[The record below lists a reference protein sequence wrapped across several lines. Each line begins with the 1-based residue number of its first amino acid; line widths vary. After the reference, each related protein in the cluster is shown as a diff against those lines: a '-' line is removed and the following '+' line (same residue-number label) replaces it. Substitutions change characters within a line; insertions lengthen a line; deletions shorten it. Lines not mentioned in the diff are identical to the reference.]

1 MGSGDLALSVQD
13 ADTCAGCTI
22 VLGDNISSTSTLTRK
37 MFPTQQKMWDPSDDP
52 NDFNG
57 SQMIN
62 RKTHG
67 GLTKFFLFPSIPFA
81 LNLSVTIK
89 ASGATL
95 PLASGNMT
103 HMSVYHPFPLRI
115 EGQQY
120 DACFQIGE
128 FGARNKMKLR
138 PPLEHIVFD
147 LGPLVIG
154 TGVVVLIPLASGTDV
169 SGSGAKF
176 VNSFAGLMPGAAN
189 GVSIPSLKIAD
200 ILDVS
205 RPFYT
210 WKNKDG
216 TRVIVM
222 AEPVIISDSNMR
234 SIQTSIPATPTA
246 DAIREIQ
253 PAQYKPVAPLPR
265 PPARRILQPP
275 VDLTIIGESKR
286 GLFIEVLKTTG
297 YVVAAFFVIW
307 LAIKFA
313 KSDTGRNVVEG
324 IGAGLARLWRGLGG
338 ASARVGQG
346 IRSGAAAAGSAASAA
361 AGAAG
366 SAASAAAGA
375 AGSAASAAG
384 SAIGSA
390 ASAAGQGIRSGA
402 TAAAEAAGDAGRG
415 IRSVAARGLGVGRA
429 PLLGRLPTADELKAR
444 RATRDATAAAD
455 RERKAKLVAA
465 NKAKRP
471 AAKNASLT
479 IRNPPLA
486 KPADNAAAAGVGFL
500 KPGPKVGNAPRSL
513 LPGKKDV
520 EGNFS
525 QENTQR
531 KALEKRAAAAAAKPK
546 RNVVAEPADGEED
559 TSGEAEQAEEESKRK
574 AAAAKPFTLKPVENA
589 TGLLA
594 SAVQQQRNLGR
605 GQLTGEPALQARG
618 LTGRP
623 RGGRR
628 RRRMKTGRR
637 I

>member
-37 MFPTQQKMWDPSDDP
+37 MFPTQQKMFDPSDDP

-57 SQMIN
+57 SHMVN

-147 LGPLVIG
+147 FGPLVIG
-154 TGVVVLIPLASGTDV
+154 TGVVVLIPLASGSNL
-169 SGSGAKF
+169 SGPGAKF

-234 SIQTSIPATPTA
+234 SIQTSTPATPPA

-253 PAQYKPVAPLPR
+253 PTQYKPVAPPPR

-338 ASARVGQG
+338 ASVRVGQG
-346 IRSGAAAAGSAASAA
+346 IRTGAA
-361 AGAAG
+361 AAG

-390 ASAAGQGIRSGA
+390 ASAAGQGIRTGVGAAGSAIGSAASAAGQGIRTGA
-402 TAAAEAAGDAGRG
+402 TAAAEAAGSASRG

-429 PLLGRLPTADELKAR
+429 PLVGRLPTADELKAR

-455 RERKAKLVAA
+455 RERTARLVAA
-465 NKAKRP
+465 NKAKRL
-471 AAKNASLT
+471 AAKNGT
-479 IRNPPLA
+479 FQVQNPLLAKSPA

-500 KPGPKVGNAPRSL
+500 KPAPKVGNAPRSL
-513 LPGKKDV
+513 LPAKKDV
-520 EGNFS
+520 DGNFS
-525 QENTQR
+525 QQNTLQ
-531 KALEKRAAAAAAKPK
+531 KALAAKRAAAAPRPAAAPK
-546 RNVVAEPADGEED
+546 RRNIGPIEETDEERLDRRARETSLAPFRPNLKTQYLRKTGAVAG
-559 TSGEAEQAEEESKRK
+559 
-574 AAAAKPFTLKPVENA
+574 
-589 TGLLA
+589 
-594 SAVQQQRNLGR
+594 GR
-605 GQLTGEPALQARG
+605 
-618 LTGRP
+618 
-623 RGGRR
+623 RR

>member
-13 ADTCAGCTI
+13 SGTCAGCTI

-37 MFPTQQKMWDPSDDP
+37 LFPTQQKMWDPSDDP

-57 SQMIN
+57 SQMVN

-128 FGARNKMKLR
+128 FGARNKHRMG
-138 PPLEHIVFD
+138 PPLQHIVYD

-154 TGVVVLIPLASGTDV
+154 TGVVVLIPLASGSNL

-176 VNSFAGLMPGAAN
+176 VKSFAGLMPGAAN

-210 WKNKDG
+210 WKTADG
-216 TRVIVM
+216 TRVIAM

-246 DAIREIQ
+246 DAIHEIG
-253 PAQYKPVAPLPR
+253 PTQYKPVAPLPR

-313 KSDTGRNVVEG
+313 KSDTGRNIVEG
-324 IGAGLARLWRGLGG
+324 IGAGLSRLWRGLGG

-346 IRSGAAAAGSAASAA
+346 IRTGV
-361 AGAAG
+361 GAAG
-366 SAASAAAGA
+366 SAASAAGSVIGSAASAAGQGIRSDIAA

-390 ASAAGQGIRSGA
+390 ASAAGQGIRSGVG
-402 TAAAEAAGDAGRG
+402 AAGSAIGSAGQG

-455 RERKAKLVAA
+455 RERTARIVAA
-465 NKAKRP
+465 NKAKRL
-471 AAKNASLT
+471 AAKNGT
-479 IRNPPLA
+479 FQVQNPLLA
-486 KPADNAAAAGVGFL
+486 KRPAAAA
-500 KPGPKVGNAPRSL
+500 KP
-513 LPGKKDV
+513 
-520 EGNFS
+520 
-525 QENTQR
+525 
-531 KALEKRAAAAAAKPK
+531 AAKPK

-574 AAAAKPFTLKPVENA
+574 AAAAKPSTLRRVQNA
-589 TGLLA
+589 TGPLG
-594 SAVQQQRNLGR
+594 SAVRQQRNLGR
-605 GQLTGEPALQARG
+605 GQLTGEPALQARN

>member
-13 ADTCAGCTI
+13 SGTCAGCTI

-37 MFPTQQKMWDPSDDP
+37 LFPTQQKMWDPSDDP

-57 SQMIN
+57 SQMVN

-128 FGARNKMKLR
+128 FGARNKQHRMG
-138 PPLEHIVFD
+138 PSFQHIVYD

-154 TGVVVLIPLASGTDV
+154 TGVVVLIPLASGSNL

-246 DAIREIQ
+246 DAIHEIG
-253 PAQYKPVAPLPR
+253 PTQYKPVAPLPR

-307 LAIKFA
+307 MAIKFA

-324 IGAGLARLWRGLGG
+324 IGAGLSRLWRGLGG

-346 IRSGAAAAGSAASAA
+346 IRTGV
-361 AGAAG
+361 GAAG
-366 SAASAAAGA
+366 SAASAAGSVIGSAASAAGQGIRSDIAA

-390 ASAAGQGIRSGA
+390 ASAAGQGIRSGVG
-402 TAAAEAAGDAGRG
+402 AAGSAIGSAGQG
-415 IRSVAARGLGVGRA
+415 IRSVAA
-429 PLLGRLPTADELKAR
+429 
-444 RATRDATAAAD
+444 AAD
-455 RERKAKLVAA
+455 KAKELAPK
-465 NKAKRP
+465 KAL
-471 AAKNASLT
+471 LT
-479 IRNPPLA
+479 IRKPLPA

-525 QENTQR
+525 QENTVR
-531 KALEKRAAAAAAKPK
+531 KALAEKRAAAAAAAKPAARPK

-559 TSGEAEQAEEESKRK
+559 TSGEAEQAKEESKRK
-574 AAAAKPFTLKPVENA
+574 AAAAKPFTLKPVQNA
-589 TGLLA
+589 TGSLG
-594 SAVQQQRNLGR
+594 SAVRQQRNLGR

>member
-37 MFPTQQKMWDPSDDP
+37 MFPTQQKMFDPSDDP

-57 SQMIN
+57 SHMVN

-115 EGQQY
+115 EGEQY

-128 FGARNKMKLR
+128 FGARNKMRLR

-154 TGVVVLIPLASGTDV
+154 TGVVVLIPLASGSNL
-169 SGSGAKF
+169 SGPGAKF
-176 VNSFAGLMPGAAN
+176 VNSFAGLMPGAAD

-234 SIQTSIPATPTA
+234 SIQTSTPATPPA
-246 DAIREIQ
+246 HAIHEIQ
-253 PAQYKPVAPLPR
+253 PTQYKPVAPPPR

-275 VDLTIIGESKR
+275 VDLTIIGEGKR

-313 KSDTGRNVVEG
+313 KSDTGRNIVEG

-338 ASARVGQG
+338 ASVRVGEG
-346 IRSGAAAAGSAASAA
+346 IRSGAA
-361 AGAAG
+361 AAG

-390 ASAAGQGIRSGA
+390 ASAAGQGIRSGVGAAGSAIGSAASAAGQGIRSGA
-402 TAAAEAAGDAGRG
+402 TAAD
-415 IRSVAARGLGVGRA
+415 
-429 PLLGRLPTADELKAR
+429 
-444 RATRDATAAAD
+444 
-455 RERKAKLVAA
+455 KAKELAPK
-465 NKAKRP
+465 KAL
-471 AAKNASLT
+471 LT
-479 IRNPPLA
+479 IRKPPLAKPVAKPVA

-500 KPGPKVGNAPRSL
+500 KPGPTVGNAPRSL

-525 QENTQR
+525 QENTVR
-531 KALEKRAAAAAAKPK
+531 KALAAKRAAAAAKPK

-574 AAAAKPFTLKPVENA
+574 AAAAREETTEQRIARRAMETSLAPFRPNLKTQYMRE
-589 TGLLA
+589 TG
-594 SAVQQQRNLGR
+594 AVV
-605 GQLTGEPALQARG
+605 
-618 LTGRP
+618 

>member
-1 MGSGDLALSVQD
+1 MGSGDLELNVQD
-13 ADTCAGCTI
+13 SGTCAGCTI
-22 VLGDNISSTSTLTRK
+22 VLGDNISTASTMTRK

-52 NDFNG
+52 NDFGG

-62 RKTHG
+62 RRTHG
-67 GLTKFFLFPSIPFA
+67 GLTKVFLTFPSIPFT
-81 LNLSVTIK
+81 LNLSVTIE
-89 ASGATL
+89 ASKATL
-95 PLASGNMT
+95 PLASGSIT
-103 HMSVYHPFPLRI
+103 QMSVFHPFPLRI

-128 FGARNKMKLR
+128 FGSRNKGRL
-138 PPLEHIVFD
+138 PPPFQHVVYD
-147 LGPLVIG
+147 LGPLVRG
-154 TGVVVLIPLASGTDV
+154 SGVVVLIPLATGSDV
-169 SGSGAKF
+169 SGPGARF
-176 VNSFAGLMPGAAN
+176 VNSFARLMPSAVN
-189 GVSIPSLKIAD
+189 NVSIPSLKIGD

-205 RPFYT
+205 QPFYT
-210 WKNKDG
+210 WKNTDG

-222 AEPVIISDSNMR
+222 KDPVSISASDMA
-234 SIQTSIPATPTA
+234 SIRRSIPATPPA
-246 DAIREIQ
+246 DVIHEIQ
-253 PAQYKPVAPLPR
+253 SAQYKPAPPPPK

-324 IGAGLARLWRGLGG
+324 IGGGLAGLWRGIRG
-338 ASARVGQG
+338 APARVGQG

-361 AGAAG
+361 GSVIG
-366 SAASAAAGA
+366 SAASAAGQGIRSDIAA

-390 ASAAGQGIRSGA
+390 ASAAGQGIRWGVG
-402 TAAAEAAGDAGRG
+402 AAGSAIGSAGQG
-415 IRSVAARGLGVGRA
+415 IRSVAARGLAGAAPSSDAKEPSAAARVAKEAAAARA
-429 PLLGRLPTADELKAR
+429 A
-444 RATRDATAAAD
+444 RDA
-455 RERKAKLVAA
+455 EQ
-465 NKAKRP
+465 
-471 AAKNASLT
+471 
-479 IRNPPLA
+479 
-486 KPADNAAAAGVGFL
+486 AAAAGVGPLNPAPPSPGETTWFTNPGFT
-500 KPGPKVGNAPRSL
+500 KPLPRATGPARPN
-513 LPGKKDV
+513 
-520 EGNFS
+520 
-525 QENTQR
+525 
-531 KALEKRAAAAAAKPK
+531 

-559 TSGEAEQAEEESKRK
+559 TSGEAEQAKEESKRK
-574 AAAAKPFTLKPVENA
+574 AAAAKPSTLRRVQNA
-589 TGLLA
+589 TGPLG
-594 SAVQQQRNLGR
+594 SAVRQQRNLGR

>member
-128 FGARNKMKLR
+128 FGARNKMRLR

-234 SIQTSIPATPTA
+234 SIQTSTPATPPA

-313 KSDTGRNVVEG
+313 KSDTGRNIVEG
-324 IGAGLARLWRGLGG
+324 IGGGLARLWRGLGG

-346 IRSGAAAAGSAASAA
+346 IRTGV
-361 AGAAG
+361 GAAG

-390 ASAAGQGIRSGA
+390 ASAAGQGIRSGVGAAGSAIGSAASAAGQGIRSGA
-402 TAAAEAAGDAGRG
+402 TAAD
-415 IRSVAARGLGVGRA
+415 
-429 PLLGRLPTADELKAR
+429 
-444 RATRDATAAAD
+444 
-455 RERKAKLVAA
+455 KAKELAPK
-465 NKAKRP
+465 KAL
-471 AAKNASLT
+471 LT
-479 IRNPPLA
+479 IRKPPLA

-520 EGNFS
+520 ESNFS

-531 KALEKRAAAAAAKPK
+531 KALEKRAAAAAAAKPK

-574 AAAAKPFTLKPVENA
+574 AAAAREETTEQRIARRAMETSLAPFRPNLKTQYMRE
-589 TGLLA
+589 TG
-594 SAVQQQRNLGR
+594 AV
-605 GQLTGEPALQARG
+605 A
-618 LTGRP
+618 

>member
-22 VLGDNISSTSTLTRK
+22 VIGDNISSTSTLTRK
-37 MFPTQQKMWDPSDDP
+37 MFPTQQKMFDPSDDP

-57 SQMIN
+57 SHMVN

-128 FGARNKMKLR
+128 FGARNKMRLR
-138 PPLEHIVFD
+138 PPFEHIVHDF
-147 LGPLVIG
+147 GPLVIG
-154 TGVVVLIPLASGTDV
+154 TGVVVLIPLASGANV
-169 SGSGAKF
+169 SGPGAKF
-176 VNSFAGLMPGAAN
+176 VNSFAGLMPGAAD

-210 WKNKDG
+210 WKTADG

-222 AEPVIISDSNMR
+222 AEPVIISDSNLG
-234 SIQTSIPATPTA
+234 SIRMSTPATPPA
-246 DAIREIQ
+246 DAIHEIQ
-253 PAQYKPVAPLPR
+253 PTQYKPVAPPPR
-265 PPARRILQPP
+265 PPARIFQPP

-286 GLFIEVLKTTG
+286 GLFIEVLKSVG

-313 KSDTGRNVVEG
+313 KSDTGKNIVDG
-324 IGAGLARLWRGLGG
+324 IGLGLSRLWRGLGG
-338 ASARVGQG
+338 ASVRVGQG
-346 IRSGAAAAGSAASAA
+346 IRSGV
-361 AGAAG
+361 GAAG

-384 SAIGSA
+384 QGIRSGVGAAGSAIGSA
-390 ASAAGQGIRSGA
+390 ASAAGQGIRTGA
-402 TAAAEAAGDAGRG
+402 TAAANAAGSAGQG

-455 RERKAKLVAA
+455 KERTARLVAA
-465 NKAKRP
+465 NKAKRL
-471 AAKNASLT
+471 AAKNGT
-479 IRNPPLA
+479 FQVQNPLLAKPAA
-486 KPADNAAAAGVGFL
+486 KPADNAAAAGVGLL
-500 KPGPKVGNAPRSL
+500 KPAPKVGNAPRSL
-513 LPGKKDV
+513 LPAKKDV
-520 EGNFS
+520 DGNFS
-525 QENTQR
+525 QQNTLQ
-531 KALEKRAAAAAAKPK
+531 KALAAK
-546 RNVVAEPADGEED
+546 
-559 TSGEAEQAEEESKRK
+559 K
-574 AAAAKPFTLKPVENA
+574 AAAAPRPPAAPKRRNIGPIEETDEERLDRRARETSLAPFRPNLKTQYLRK
-589 TGLLA
+589 TG
-594 SAVQQQRNLGR
+594 AVAGGR
-605 GQLTGEPALQARG
+605 
-618 LTGRP
+618 
-623 RGGRR
+623 RR